1 MGTSVFITVCKVYWL
16 SYIIIYIVHS
26 YSSYKALDMCIPF
39 YYKFSLIKFRY
50 SKTIIKNPL

>member
-39 YYKFSLIKFRY
+39 
-50 SKTIIKNPL
+50 IINSALLNLGIQKP